1 MVGITGFGAY
11 IPRLRLQ
18 RAAVVE
24 ANKWANPGIAA
35 LAKGERSMAN
45 WDEDSV
51 TLAVEAAR
59 DCLAGA
65 DALFFAAVAQDFAG
79 FSRRRHGLVEVRRWP
94 VRRLRP
100 YSPGF

>member
-1 MVGITGFGAY
+1 MVGITGYGAY

-24 ANKWANPGIAA
+24 ANKWANPGLAG
-35 LAKGERSMAN
+35 LAKGERAMAN

-59 DCLAGA
+59 TAGA
-65 DALFFAAVAQDFAG
+65 PARAG
-79 FSRRRHGLVEVRRWP
+79 RVVRPPHNTGGEGGRR
-94 VRRLRP
+94 
-100 YSPGF
+100 